1 MSDSAVFPLFLFA
14 AARACRASEPRFG
27 TARRGGGLA
36 TSIAVG
42 IPVTPK
48 PCRSSLFRRGIGDR
62 IAAESE
68 GGGACGSLEDA
79 SSTNP
84 AAFARGDD
92 VAGEGDVDDVRL
104 SAGCTYIACRGDPC
118 DGERASDR
126 DENEPIAP

>member
-1 MSDSAVFPLFLFA
+1 MSDSAVLPLFLFA
-14 AARACRASEPRFG
+14 AARAWRASEPRFG

-68 GGGACGSLEDA
+68 GGGACGSLGDA

-92 VAGEGDVDDVRL
+92 VAGVGAAGVAAQKKSL
-104 SAGCTYIACRGDPC
+104 SAS
-118 DGERASDR
+118 ER
-126 DENEPIAP
+126 DEEVRAAWRV